1 MSVIASPIL
10 ILSTVCTARVDL
22 GFLVDVTSTVV
33 RSGRRNF
40 QRVIRF
46 VRETVRRFTV
56 STRAARIGVV
66 TYASRTKPIIGFAGS
81 NARGRIYSAIRRIR
95 GMRGGRRLG
104 RALYYVRR
112 YLFTGKPR
120 CGRRRV
126 LIVLTAGRSIDRVR
140 RPAVALQGAGVEIFM
155 IGVGRVGSR
164 SLVRVTTDRRHVFVL
179 GFAQLYTIVKTV
191 KDRICFS
198 PGKFA
203 LHFWQEMLLACAISL
218 FSGVFEIPPSEFS
231 IIKRGL
237 LVNFRPVIYFVDSND
252 LYKLERL
259 LVSFNSVFI

>member
-1 MSVIASPIL
+1 M
-10 ILSTVCTARVDL
+10 
-22 GFLVDVTSTVV
+22 TSTVV

-81 NARGRIYSAIRRIR
+81 NARGPIYSAIRRIR

-198 PGKFA
+198 PGKLGLFLFRNKGCLPVSYPSLPPC
-203 LHFWQEMLLACAISL
+203 LHQNSEL
-218 FSGVFEIPPSEFS
+218 FGRSSS
-231 IIKRGL
+231 SKRA
-237 LVNFRPVIYFVDSND
+237 FH
-252 LYKLERL
+252 
-259 LVSFNSVFI
+259 